1 MRALSAVALA
11 VFVLLPLQ
19 GSAQSASSAT
29 PASRLMAAKTPKV
42 FLALKKKK
50 VTTNQRAH
58 VKVVVAPPKSRSA
71 AAGVSPKKA
80 FGRLKVVVKGGG
92 QKRRVSAV
100 MADHR
105 TVVAL
110 PKLPKGVYRVHAK
123 FLGNASLGKARSGS
137 KTLFV
142 VAGVGT
148 SGPTG
153 FPNETNT
160 GVPAGTKLT
169 AYTGP
174 STISKANTVIDG
186 KTMGCIQV
194 TAPGVVIRNSHISC
208 RPSYAAVTVDD
219 GDLTGGTPLLLQ
231 DVEIDCQN
239 GSGNGVG
246 EAMVTVQRANI
257 HGCEN
262 GLDINQA
269 ITVEDS
275 YIHDLWNPS
284 AAHADGIQL
293 AGGHLVGNSD
303 APAAANVTI
312 THNTIYGVGYDNTLG
327 TSAIISNPKGDT
339 NILIQDNLL
348 AGGAYTLYCDYQA
361 KATNYRVIDNHFSRK
376 FSQKVGDYGPSDGC
390 SDETLSGNV
399 YHETGAPIHLS

>member
-1 MRALSAVALA
+1 
-11 VFVLLPLQ
+11 
-19 GSAQSASSAT
+19 
-29 PASRLMAAKTPKV
+29 
-42 FLALKKKK
+42 
-50 VTTNQRAH
+50 
-58 VKVVVAPPKSRSA
+58 
-71 AAGVSPKKA
+71 
-80 FGRLKVVVKGGG
+80 
-92 QKRRVSAV
+92 
-100 MADHR
+100 
-105 TVVAL
+105 
-110 PKLPKGVYRVHAK
+110 
-123 FLGNASLGKARSGS
+123 
-137 KTLFV
+137 
-142 VAGVGT
+142 
-148 SGPTG
+148 
-153 FPNETNT
+153 
-160 GVPAGTKLT
+160 VPAGTVLT
-169 AYTGP
+169 PYTGP

-293 AGGHLVGNSD
+293 AGGHLVGSSD
-303 APAAANVTI
+303 VPAAANVTI
-312 THNTIYGVGYDNTLG
+312 RHNTIYGVGYDNTLG

-339 NILIQDNLL
+339 NILIEDNLL

-390 SDETLSGNV
+390 ADETLSGNV
-399 YHETGAPIHLS
+399 YHETGAPVTLN